1 MMDSQWSW
9 TTITI
14 KVNNDLK
21 GLIFLVIEVNVIVL
35 FTIVSMPIL
44 LFLNSIDIVP
54 SLKKSSKV

>member
-14 KVNNDLK
+14 KVNDDLK

-35 FTIVSMPIL
+35 FTIVPMPKL
-44 LFLNSIDIVP
+44 LFLNSIDVVP
-54 SLKKSSKV
+54 SLKKSS